1 MQQKLTGTAAA
12 GAIKRGVL
20 SEVAMLK
27 NYAIEPMLAI
37 LRVGERDDD
46 KAYEQSL
53 LRRCAQA
60 GIGVRS
66 LVLNEHCDTSAC
78 IKAIETLNGDDR
90 VHGVL
95 MMRPLPKHLDEP
107 EIIRTLDVL
116 KDVDGMTPLS
126 LASVFMGQGDG
137 FAPCTAEAVVRL
149 LLFEGVELSGRETAI
164 IGRSLVVGKPLSMLL
179 LKENATVTVCH
190 TRTKSLS
197 AICRRADIL
206 IAAAGQRG
214 MVDASFV
221 KPGAILI
228 DVGIHTD
235 ENGNLCGDISSDA
248 TQNAQAYTPVPG
260 GVGSVTGWLMMEHVV
275 KAAKRAGGLK

>member
-1 MQQKLTGTAAA
+1 MQRKLTGAAA
-12 GAIKRGVL
+12 AEAIKCRVL
-20 SEVAMLK
+20 NEVATLK
-27 NYAIEPMLAI
+27 NHAIEPMFAI
-37 LRVGERDDD
+37 LRIGERDDD

-60 GIGVRS
+60 GIGAQS
-66 LVLNEHCDTSAC
+66 LILKDDCDTNTCKEAIAALNENER
-78 IKAIETLNGDDR
+78 I
-90 VHGVL
+90 HGVL
-95 MMRPLPKHLDEP
+95 MMRPLPKHLDEAQ
-107 EIIRTLDVL
+107 IIRMLDVR

-149 LLFEGVELSGRETAI
+149 LLFEGVELSGREVVI

-197 AICRRADIL
+197 DICRRADIL

-214 MVDASFV
+214 MVDATFV
-221 KPGAILI
+221 KPGAILV
-228 DVGIHTD
+228 DVGIHMD
-235 ENGNLCGDISSDA
+235 EKGNLCGDISLDA
-248 TQNAQAYTPVPG
+248 TRDAQAYTPVPG
-260 GVGSVTGWLMMEHVV
+260 GVGSVTGWLMMEHVT
-275 KAAKRAGGLK
+275 KAANRAGGLE